1 MKVELSNENY
11 TIVIIGAAGDLAQRK
26 LVPALFQLRCKGRLP
41 EGLRIVGFSRSDY
54 SDDQFRDVIWNG
66 TREFRDVAV
75 RQDEWEMF
83 ARDLYYVS
91 WDLRQSSD
99 IVRLGQRFDDPE
111 ANAAT
116 TNRLFY
122 MSIAPNLY
130 EPAIQNLGASA
141 TERTTS
147 PSTTS
152 TARCWP
158 APVCSPA
165 AERPLSMTS
174 GSCCTLWQTWPS
186 PPDTS
191 PTAASGRSVEART
204 TSFTPRLCAGSPWTA
219 P

>member
-11 TIVIIGAAGDLAQRK
+11 TIVIFGATGDLAQPK
-26 LVPALFQLRCKGRLP
+26 LDPALFQLRCKGRLP

-54 SDDQFRDVIWNG
+54 SDDQFRDFIWKG
-66 TREFRDVAV
+66 TREFTELAV

-83 ARDLYYVS
+83 ARNLCFVS
-91 WDLRQSSD
+91 GGLRQASD
-99 IVRLGQRFDDPE
+99 IVRLGQRLDDLE

-130 EPAIQNLGASA
+130 ERVIQNLGASA

-165 AERPLSMTS
+165 AERPLPMTS
-174 GSCCTLWQTWPS
+174 GSCCALWQAWSS
-186 PPDTS
+186 PPGTS